1 MNIGALASVS
11 SRPLQERTTTGE
23 STAEPARDPSDPLA
37 LLENFVESA
46 NLSRKAFA
54 EDRLKHLKEQM
65 NTLMLFNL
73 APGFLVDHSARM
85 ARELESAAGDFAKA
99 FKALGAEAQSSPQV
113 PFPDGSSDAA
123 AGAQADSGPGE
134 TANVPPAYLEIL
146 GGLTATHQEQPV
158 QQPFANQQD
167 AETMASFI
175 SVARQ
180 LSSVV
185 DLATE
190 GAEQNRTV
198 EQSAADTRASASRV
212 VDSMARLQGPLT
224 AGVNYW

>member
-1 MNIGALASVS
+1 MNIGAFASVS
-11 SRPLQERTTTGE
+11 SRSLQERTTTGE
-23 STAEPARDPSDPLA
+23 ATAEPARDSSDPLA
-37 LLENFVESA
+37 VLENFVESA

-99 FKALGAEAQSSPQV
+99 FKALGTDAQSSPQV
-113 PFPDGSSDAA
+113 PSPDAYGDAA
-123 AGAQADSGPGE
+123 DGAPPEPGPGE

-146 GGLTATHQEQPV
+146 GGLIAQQDQPV
-158 QQPFANQQD
+158 QQPVASQQD

-190 GAEQNRTV
+190 AAEQNRTV

-212 VDSMARLQGPLT
+212 VDSMARLRGPWT
-224 AGVNYW
+224 TGVNYW